1 MKQENN
7 SNHENLEKNDKKE
20 RFKITL
26 EIVSLVVS
34 ISAFILSAFV
44 FFNSTLKKP
53 TIRIATGNKISFS
66 ITDET
71 FRVIVP
77 LNFYN
82 SGAYPGQITTLALM
96 MINKDD
102 PSESY
107 LLNFDK
113 VMSTI
118 DATNSILNAT
128 EINDDIFIEPKT
140 TINKKICFSL
150 KESIYDS
157 NKNIIPPAGTYK
169 MSLLAWT
176 STNEK
181 FDIRKNFDVNLSSE
195 TVEHI
200 KNNPNNARIETLLQ
214 SNYLVPGKINQNF
227 IDIYY
232 EP

>member
-1 MKQENN
+1 MKQQNN
-7 SNHENLEKNDKKE
+7 SKLQ
-20 RFKITL
+20 F
-26 EIVSLVVS
+26 VS
-34 ISAFILSAFV
+34 IGISLLALILSGCV

-53 TIRIATGNKISFS
+53 TIHISTGNKISFS

-77 LNFYN
+77 INFYN

>member
-1 MKQENN
+1 MKQQNN
-7 SNHENLEKNDKKE
+7 SKLQ
-20 RFKITL
+20 F
-26 EIVSLVVS
+26 VS
-34 ISAFILSAFV
+34 IGISLLALILSGCV

-53 TIRIATGNKISFS
+53 TIHISTGNKISFS
-66 ITDET
+66 ITNET

-77 LNFYN
+77 INFYN

-128 EINDDIFIEPKT
+128 EIDDDIFIEPKT

-150 KESIYDS
+150 KESAYDS
-157 NKNIIPPAGTYK
+157 NKNIIPPSATYK

-181 FDIRKNFDVNLSSE
+181 FDIRKNFNINFSPE
-195 TVEHI
+195 TVEYI
-200 KNNPNNARIETLLQ
+200 KNNPNTARIETLLQ

-227 IDIYY
+227 VDIYY

>member
-44 FFNSTLKKP
+44 FFNSTLKKT

-227 IDIYY
+227 VDIYY

>member
-1 MKQENN
+1 MKPKNN
-7 SNHENLEKNDKKE
+7 SKLENYEKKE
-20 RFKITL
+20 LFKISL
-26 EIVSLVVS
+26 EIVSILLS
-34 ISAFILSAFV
+34 SFAFILSFIT

-53 TIRIATGNKISFS
+53 TIHISTGNKISFS
-66 ITDET
+66 NTADT
-71 FRVIVP
+71 FRVIIP
-77 LNFYN
+77 INFYN
-82 SGAYPGQITTLALM
+82 SGAYPGHISTLSLM

-118 DATNSILNAT
+118 DATNSIINAT
-128 EINDDIFIEPKT
+128 DINDDIFIEPKT

-150 KESIYDS
+150 EESIYNS
-157 NKNIIPPAGTYK
+157 NKNIIPTAGSYK
-169 MSLLAWT
+169 FSILIWT

-181 FDIRKNFDVNLSSE
+181 FDIRKNFDIDLSLE
-195 TVEHI
+195 TIEYI
-200 KNNPNNARIETLLQ
+200 KNNPNTARIETIIQ

-227 IDIYY
+227 VDIYY

>member
-1 MKQENN
+1 MKQQNN
-7 SNHENLEKNDKKE
+7 SKLQ
-20 RFKITL
+20 F
-26 EIVSLVVS
+26 VS
-34 ISAFILSAFV
+34 IGISLLALILSGCV

-53 TIRIATGNKISFS
+53 TIHISTGNKISFS

-77 LNFYN
+77 INFYN

-169 MSLLAWT
+169 MSLLVWT

>member
-34 ISAFILSAFV
+34 IFAFILSAFV

-53 TIRIATGNKISFS
+53 TIHIATGNKISFS

-181 FDIRKNFDVNLSSE
+181 FDIRKDFDVNLSSE

-200 KNNPNNARIETLLQ
+200 KNNPNNALIETLLQ

-227 IDIYY
+227 VDIYY